1 MMESKHSSSDL
12 NAEAVQDEADGSS
25 AGMTFLEHLE
35 EFRWTIFRSIC
46 SFAIGVLIVC
56 FFLPQIGSLL
66 QMPLR
71 QAYGFNNVEFDGLV
85 SYKPMGVFLVI
96 IQIALLGGFVLSMPF
111 LLYFLACFIIPGL
124 TERERRIVRPA
135 CLAAFGLFIVGVAFA
150 YFVLLPI
157 TYTFIVKFNL
167 IMGQKMLLAASEH
180 YNTVV
185 WFSVATGMTFQ
196 FPLVLVILIYIQ
208 VLKVAQLKSIR
219 RAAFVGIMIAAA
231 LLTPGGDFVSLSL
244 STAVLYGLYELS
256 ILFGSQLEKKVRSE
270 EFEAWD
276 DL

>member
-1 MMESKHSSSDL
+1 MDSKNSSSAPD
-12 NAEAVQDEADGSS
+12 AHATEDKTSS
-25 AGMTFLEHLE
+25 SQTDMTFLEHLE
-35 EFRWTIFRSIC
+35 EFRWTIFRSIGA
-46 SFAIGVLIVC
+46 FAIGILIVC
-56 FFLPQIGSLL
+56 FFLPQIGDLL
-66 QMPLR
+66 QMPLQ
-71 QAYGFNNVEFDGLV
+71 QAYALNNVEFDGLV
-85 SYKPMGVFLVI
+85 SYKPMGVFMVV
-96 IQIALLGGFVLSMPF
+96 IQIALLGGLVLSMPF

-124 TERERRIVRPA
+124 TERERRIVRPT
-135 CLAAFGLFIVGVAFA
+135 CLAAFGLFIAGVAFA

-157 TYTFIVKFNL
+157 TYAFIVKFNL

-185 WFSVATGMTFQ
+185 WFSVATGITFQ
-196 FPLVLVILIYIQ
+196 FPLVLIVLIYIQ
-208 VLKVAQLKSIR
+208 VLRVAQLKAIR

-256 ILFGSQLEKKVRSE
+256 ILFGSRLEKKTRAE
-270 EFEAWD
+270 EFETWN